1 MIKINVVL
9 ITLQLILLS
18 IGAILGYGV
27 NNIQGMVYTTLM
39 LYGVA
44 FFIVNHNKT
53 NLVNLSTFF
62 LIGFGLLILGRFIG
76 YVVYPEKYDFYEL
89 FCFDFFFSYCLTNIE
104 SINIIFFFNL
114 SLLVFCLGYVFSVSQ
129 NVGNNKSP
137 KIIDKKISKSSI
149 KLFLIPISYLLL
161 IILFYNLLNTIKLA
175 LSGGYMA
182 LYASQAEAYQTPFT
196 LIINSTLIAILAILF
211 TNTSQKK
218 PISHF
223 KIVFYLLI
231 LLGLISILS
240 GSRNGFIG
248 ALFVLLWHLFY
259 DKKVS
264 KLYYSVVIFF
274 GLIVIASTN
283 YLSDL
288 LEVRGAG
295 VESNMRASISD
306 AFYSQGGTFLIVN
319 EALKIDNPPL
329 LGYLKTLLPGIQIL
343 FTSFGVTERY
353 KFDWSSNLAYK
364 LDKILYQEGFGLGW
378 SVFAD
383 LYFLAFGILPLY
395 LIMLFFWGK
404 WLNILDSKQS
414 QFIKAASFIFVFYVF
429 ALPRNSISPVLF
441 TLLIYLILVSLLRMR
456 IAK

>member
-1 MIKINVVL
+1 
-9 ITLQLILLS
+9 
-18 IGAILGYGV
+18 
-27 NNIQGMVYTTLM
+27 
-39 LYGVA
+39 
-44 FFIVNHNKT
+44 
-53 NLVNLSTFF
+53 
-62 LIGFGLLILGRFIG
+62 
-76 YVVYPEKYDFYEL
+76 
-89 FCFDFFFSYCLTNIE
+89 
-104 SINIIFFFNL
+104 
-114 SLLVFCLGYVFSVSQ
+114 
-129 NVGNNKSP
+129 
-137 KIIDKKISKSSI
+137 
-149 KLFLIPISYLLL
+149 
-161 IILFYNLLNTIKLA
+161 
-175 LSGGYMA
+175 
-182 LYASQAEAYQTPFT
+182 
-196 LIINSTLIAILAILF
+196 
-211 TNTSQKK
+211 
-218 PISHF
+218 
-223 KIVFYLLI
+223 
-231 LLGLISILS
+231 
-240 GSRNGFIG
+240 
-248 ALFVLLWHLFY
+248 
-259 DKKVS
+259 
-264 KLYYSVVIFF
+264 
-274 GLIVIASTN
+274 
-283 YLSDL
+283 
-288 LEVRGAG
+288 
-295 VESNMRASISD
+295 MRASISD